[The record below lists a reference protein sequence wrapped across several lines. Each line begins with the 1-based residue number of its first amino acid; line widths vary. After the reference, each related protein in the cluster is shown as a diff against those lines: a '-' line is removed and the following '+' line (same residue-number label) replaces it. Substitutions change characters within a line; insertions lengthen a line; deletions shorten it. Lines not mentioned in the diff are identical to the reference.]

1 MAMTTAG
8 RAKRIAASAACT
20 NRWPLPELQP
30 LSASWSGY
38 HRASRVGPT
47 RTETAMPTTNS
58 NARPRRIGIAT
69 AAMGALAGGA
79 VWCLLALYSRGDLA
93 WFAFVVAAV
102 VVWALRAH
110 GYAGRWSGVAIAVG
124 CVALACVYS
133 LYLQAVARMA
143 SMFGM
148 PMRTV
153 LVRMDPSMALDLAR
167 TDLDTVGVV
176 VLASAV
182 LLAGVL
188 MLRRRA

>member
-1 MAMTTAG
+1 MPAE
-8 RAKRIAASAACT
+8 
-20 NRWPLPELQP
+20 LP
-30 LSASWSGY
+30 SAS
-38 HRASRVGPT
+38 
-47 RTETAMPTTNS
+47 
-58 NARPRRIGIAT
+58 RPRAIGIAT
-69 AAMGALAGGA
+69 AAMCALAGGA
-79 VWCLLALYSRGDLA
+79 IWCLLALYSRGDLA
-93 WFAFVVAAV
+93 WFAFVVTAV

-110 GYAGRWSGVAIAVG
+110 GYAGRRSGVAIAVI

-167 TDLDTVGVV
+167 TDLDSSGMI
-176 VLASAV
+176 VLAAAIV
-182 LLAGVL
+182 LAGVL

>member
-1 MAMTTAG
+1 
-8 RAKRIAASAACT
+8 
-20 NRWPLPELQP
+20 
-30 LSASWSGY
+30 
-38 HRASRVGPT
+38 
-47 RTETAMPTTNS
+47 MPIMDNNT
-58 NARPRRIGIAT
+58 RPRRIGIAT
-69 AAMGALAGGA
+69 AAMCALAGGA

-93 WFAFVVAAV
+93 WFAFVVTAV

-110 GYAGRWSGVAIAVG
+110 GYAGRWSGVVVAAT

-167 TDLDTVGVV
+167 TDLDMVGMVM
-176 VLASAV
+176 LASAV
-182 LLAGVL
+182 LLAGAL
-188 MLRRRA
+188 MLRRGV